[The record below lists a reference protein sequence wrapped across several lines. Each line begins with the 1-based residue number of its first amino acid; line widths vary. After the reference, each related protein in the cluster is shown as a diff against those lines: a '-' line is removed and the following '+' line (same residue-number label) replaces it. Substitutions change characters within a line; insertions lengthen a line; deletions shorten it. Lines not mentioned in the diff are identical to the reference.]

1 MLVIQAAE
9 AARSAKWSSIPVSV
23 WTFSGHHPVGDPV
36 LIDSSTQETV
46 MNQAAFENFARWH
59 RQDLLH
65 EADHRR
71 LAAVSSD
78 RDAAVHGGGASAW
91 RRQIGWALIDLGARL
106 SGGYLES
113 GVDRA

>member
-1 MLVIQAAE
+1 MLVIQSLSGSVRE
-9 AARSAKWSSIPVSV
+9 VVLDSRVCLDILWTPPVR
-23 WTFSGHHPVGDPV
+23 DPV
-36 LIDSSTQETV
+36 LIDSSAQETV

-65 EADHRR
+65 EADQRR